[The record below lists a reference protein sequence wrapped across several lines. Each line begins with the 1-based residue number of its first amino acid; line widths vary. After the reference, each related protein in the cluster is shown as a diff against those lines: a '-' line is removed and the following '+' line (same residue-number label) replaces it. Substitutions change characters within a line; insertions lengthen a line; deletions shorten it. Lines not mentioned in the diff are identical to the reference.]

1 MNFRLIDATTG
12 NVVETFTDLP
22 NAPMTRTAIVNPG
35 VGAFQFKIQAMCDP
49 AKSGG
54 GAVYGASMVAT
65 QGKR

>member
-22 NAPMTRTAIVNPG
+22 NAPMTRQVIVNPG
-35 VGAFQFKIQAMCDP
+35 VGAFQFKLQTMCDP
-49 AKSGG
+49 AKSTG
-54 GAVYGASMVAT
+54 GAVYGASITAS